1 MKTALASIPAKNFD
15 GSDTS
20 IDNPVQNVE
29 SNAKTTAKD
38 VSHEK
43 EKPSKEAPDKQK
55 PVHNEQTNPNDAQ
68 QPIDENEPIE
78 ENIEQPSLPAPRQNL
93 PEPSI
98 QQGKGLN

>member
-1 MKTALASIPAKNFD
+1 MSSTPAMMLD
-15 GSDTS
+15 HWSS
-20 IDNPVQNVE
+20 P
-29 SNAKTTAKD
+29 
-38 VSHEK
+38 
-43 EKPSKEAPDKQK
+43 
-55 PVHNEQTNPNDAQ
+55 PVHNEQSNPNDAQ

>member
-1 MKTALASIPAKNFD
+1 MFLMKKKNHQKKHL
-15 GSDTS
+15 
-20 IDNPVQNVE
+20 N
-29 SNAKTTAKD
+29 
-38 VSHEK
+38 
-43 EKPSKEAPDKQK
+43 KQK
-55 PVHNEQTNPNDAQ
+55 PVHNEQTNPNDTQ

>member
-1 MKTALASIPAKNFD
+1 MLLMKKKN
-15 GSDTS
+15 
-20 IDNPVQNVE
+20 
-29 SNAKTTAKD
+29 
-38 VSHEK
+38 H
-43 EKPSKEAPDKQK
+43 QK
-55 PVHNEQTNPNDAQ
+55 KHLINNDAQ